1 MNTKRLKLRAQRIE
15 IMVNVLAHSNLMTL
29 AN

>member
-15 IMVNVLAHSNLMTL
+15 KIVNVSAHSNIMRLG
-29 AN
+29 N